1 TNLYVLGKSYST
13 SDSVMDDFAELGVHV
28 DPSSNQFDSHVS
40 FNEQFRTA
48 IAAFFEMIAEQV
60 DYSTFD
66 KVLIMDDGAELLL
79 YANEHIADLSNFA
92 GAEQTSSGFHKL
104 NAVQLRFAVVN
115 VARSQ
120 AKLILESPFIARAV
134 LKNFNQYLQAQ
145 HLTPKTVLV
154 VGSGY
159 IGTHIYEQLEPHFT
173 VHRFDL
179 DKDKSDFDHTE
190 LDKMLPEYDVIL
202 SCVGT
207 TVFVPDDYQYFK
219 PGVILGSASSSDVE
233 FSAIHLRKLVER
245 TTNVH
250 ADICVPGPNG
260 NIHLFNAGFPLNF
273 DGSRQL
279 IPLHEIQLTEA
290 LLYTSLCLARS
301 EHYENGLIQFD
312 DEVQD
317 RLIERFKILLGR

>member
-1 TNLYVLGKSYST
+1 MTEYYHQTILKNTTAVLTENLIMMTYKMPLLQCADDFVKPADWSNTLVIACQHILESNFLYLKKLIDQGLPAKNLYVLGKSYST
-13 SDSVMDDFAELGVHV
+13 SDSVMNDFAELGVHV
-28 DPSSNQFDSHVS
+28 DPSSNQFDSHLS

-48 IAAFFEMIAEQV
+48 IAAFFEMIANEV

-134 LKNFNQYLQAQ
+134 IKNFNQYLQQ
-145 HLTPKTVLV
+145 QQLTPKTVLV

-159 IGTHIYEQLEPHFT
+159 IGTHIYEQLEPDFT

-190 LDKMLPEYDVIL
+190 LDKMLPNYDVIL

-219 PGVILGSASSSDVE
+219 CGVILGSASSSDVE
-233 FSAIHLRKLVER
+233 FSAIHLR
-245 TTNVH
+245 
-250 ADICVPGPNG
+250 
-260 NIHLFNAGFPLNF
+260 
-273 DGSRQL
+273 
-279 IPLHEIQLTEA
+279 
-290 LLYTSLCLARS
+290 
-301 EHYENGLIQFD
+301 
-312 DEVQD
+312 
-317 RLIERFKILLGR
+317 